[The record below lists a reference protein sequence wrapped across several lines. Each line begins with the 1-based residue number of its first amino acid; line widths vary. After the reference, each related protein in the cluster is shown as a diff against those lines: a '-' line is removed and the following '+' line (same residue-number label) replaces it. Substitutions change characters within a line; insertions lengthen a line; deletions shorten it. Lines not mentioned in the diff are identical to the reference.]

1 MSVFRATM
9 LIVTTLVERGAQLD
23 VLRAAAERVVPGAGA
38 VALVTGEAG
47 IGKTALVRAF
57 AADLAPH
64 WAVLSGGCDD
74 LLTPRPLGP
83 LRDVARDGP
92 PALRAA
98 LADGSRDDLL
108 EALLA
113 CLAGERPTLLLIEDV
128 HWADDATIDALRQLT
143 RRLDRV
149 HALVVL
155 TCRPDDVAPGH
166 PLQALLGD
174 LARAAAARIPL
185 PRLTS
190 AGIAALGSVDAEAV
204 LTSTGGNPFFV
215 TEVLAAP
222 DAEVPAT
229 VVDAVLA
236 RLHQLDPAAQ
246 RALEQLA
253 VVPTHVG
260 LELAVALLGGL
271 DALAEPER
279 RGIVTVVDGAIAFRH
294 ELARRAVERSLPL
307 IRRIELNRA
316 AVEVLR
322 NRDDPDLPLL
332 VHHAVQAG
340 DLDTILGSG
349 PAAAREAAA
358 ASAHRQALA
367 HYAAVVRHAQ
377 RLGAAE
383 RATLFEEYAAE
394 LYIAHRFADSARVTA
409 DAVALRRELGE
420 DGELVRALVALS
432 RNRWMTQE
440 QESAWAALD
449 EAETVAARSG
459 DVASAA
465 LVGAHRLTL
474 LLLGDSAAA
483 VLEAAPEAI
492 ARAREAGRADLLAI
506 CLNYTG
512 SAQVL
517 RGDESGLTALRESL
531 AIAVDLGA
539 EDLAGRAY
547 NNLAY
552 SLWMLTWMDELDAT
566 VDEALA
572 YSAVRDLSSHGFNQ
586 RCTQAEALLL
596 RGRYDEAAARLDALH
611 ADVEDPGRLGEVPK
625 RLSGVLLARRGLPGA
640 EQWLAPLLAEALQ
653 QPDRVLG
660 RRAGDARA
668 LVEWCWLDDRVE
680 VCRPLADALVAV
692 GSPDLD
698 AAELVRWL
706 LRAGLIDR
714 DAVTPLPGL
723 PEAHAAGW
731 RGDWRAAADA
741 WKRVGA
747 PYERALELL
756 DSGEVDATLE
766 GIAVLDALGAAPAA
780 RIGRQRLRDLGVA
793 RVPRGPVP
801 TTRANPGGLTERQL
815 DVLALLAEG
824 LTNGEI
830 AARLVVS
837 PRTVDHHVSAVL
849 AKLGVT
855 TRREAARRARELR
868 DG

>member
-1 MSVFRATM
+1 MQ
-9 LIVTTLVERGAQLD
+9 IVTTLVERSAQLD
-23 VLRAAAERVVPGAGA
+23 VLRGAAGRVGPGAGA

-57 AADLAPH
+57 AADLPPH
-64 WAVLSGGCDD
+64 WVVLSGGCDD

-113 CLAGERPTLLLIEDV
+113 CLAGEQPTFLLIEDV
-128 HWADDATIDALRQLT
+128 HWADDATLDALRQLT

-174 LARAAAARIPL
+174 LARAAATRIPL

-190 AGIAALGSVDAEAV
+190 AGIAALGSEAVEAV
-204 LTSTGGNPFFV
+204 LASTGGNPFFV

-236 RLHQLDPAAQ
+236 RLHQLEPAAQ

-253 VVPTHVG
+253 VVPSHVD
-260 LELAVALLGGL
+260 LELATALLGGL

-316 AVEVLR
+316 AVAVLR
-322 NRDDPDLPLL
+322 DRDDPDLPLL

-340 DLDTILGSG
+340 DLDTILASG

-409 DAVALRRELGE
+409 DAVALRRELGD
-420 DGELVRALVALS
+420 DGALARSLVALS
-432 RNRWMTQE
+432 RNCWMTRQ
-440 QESAWAALD
+440 QQGAWAAID
-449 EAETVAARSG
+449 EAETVAGRSG

-465 LVGAHRLTL
+465 LVGAHHLTL

-492 ARAREAGRADLLAI
+492 ARAREAGRPDLLAI

-517 RGDESGLTALRESL
+517 RGDESGLAALRESL
-531 AIAVDLGA
+531 AIAVDMGDRGPRRPRLQQPRLLPLDA
-539 EDLAGRAY
+539 DLDGRAR
-547 NNLAY
+547 
-552 SLWMLTWMDELDAT
+552 
-566 VDEALA
+566 
-572 YSAVRDLSSHGFNQ
+572 RDRRRG
-586 RCTQAEALLL
+586 AGLL
-596 RGRYDEAAARLDALH
+596 RRPGPHVPRLQPTVHEGRGAAAPRALRRGRGDARRPALRRR
-611 ADVEDPGRLGEVPK
+611 GSGLLGEVPQ

-640 EQWLAPLLAEALQ
+640 EQWLAPLLDEALQ

-680 VCRPLADALVAV
+680 VCRPLADALLAV

-706 LRAGLIDR
+706 LRAGLIER
-714 DAVTPLPGL
+714 DAVAPIPGL
-723 PEAHAAGW
+723 PEAHAAGLARRLAGRRRRVETGGRALRAGAGADRLRRRRRDA
-731 RGDWRAAADA
+731 RGDRRPRRAG
-741 WKRVGA
+741 R
-747 PYERALELL
+747 RA
-756 DSGEVDATLE
+756 
-766 GIAVLDALGAAPAA
+766 
-780 RIGRQRLRDLGVA
+780 
-793 RVPRGPVP
+793 
-801 TTRANPGGLTERQL
+801 
-815 DVLALLAEG
+815 
-824 LTNGEI
+824 
-830 AARLVVS
+830 
-837 PRTVDHHVSAVL
+837 
-849 AKLGVT
+849 
-855 TRREAARRARELR
+855 RRPDRPPEAARPGCGPGAPWPGVDDPVQPGGPHRTPARRPRPPRRRADER
-868 DG
+868 